1 MVILLTYFFAG
12 PALPTVQWR
21 RAGRPPLQGQGVRLV
36 DRNLGRAG
44 GEGRDLLHER
54 ARCGHPEMCPQRVS
68 VGPVLDKHKPQR
80 IFTIAV
86 NSVRQAPR
94 FLPGPA
100 YVGNA
105 ERKDVVNAVRPSLN
119 TARDNKHG

>member
-1 MVILLTYFFAG
+1 
-12 PALPTVQWR
+12 
-21 RAGRPPLQGQGVRLV
+21 
-36 DRNLGRAG
+36 
-44 GEGRDLLHER
+44 
-54 ARCGHPEMCPQRVS
+54 MCPQRVS
-68 VGPVLDKHKPQR
+68 VGPVLDKYKPQR

-105 ERKDVVNAVRPSLN
+105 EREDVVNAVRPSLN
-119 TARDNKHG
+119 IARDNKHG

>member
-1 MVILLTYFFAG
+1 MVILLPCFFAG
-12 PALPTVQWR
+12 PALPAAQRR

-44 GEGRDLLHER
+44 GKSRDLPHER
-54 ARCGHPEMCPQRVS
+54 ARCWHPEMCPQRVS
-68 VGPVLDKHKPQR
+68 IGPVLDKHQPQR

-100 YVGNA
+100 HVGNA
-105 ERKDVVNAVRPSLN
+105 ERKDAVNAVRPSLN
-119 TARDNKHG
+119 TARDN